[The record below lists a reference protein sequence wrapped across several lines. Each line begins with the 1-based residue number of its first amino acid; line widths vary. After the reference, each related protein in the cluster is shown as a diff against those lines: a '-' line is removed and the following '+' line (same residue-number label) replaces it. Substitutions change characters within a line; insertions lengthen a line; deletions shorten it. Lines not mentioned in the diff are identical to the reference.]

1 MRVKEKE
8 KVVFMVVDYFFFF
21 LQNLNVFS
29 ILK

>member
-8 KVVFMVVDYFFFF
+8 KVVFMVVDYFFF